1 MNRRGIQLLSTVL
14 GLFVSCMVMD
24 TTLCAADKSN
34 KRKQSNTTQ
43 QKSAKKKSAQKKD
56 AKSTIDDDEEGE
68 GTEQTA
74 ADEFDI
80 QKKQE
85 EARALVAR
93 GVEFCASNS
102 MSVICN
108 AFTHTKTFIE
118 GELYLFLLD
127 TKGVVY
133 AHGDREDLLW
143 QSLWDYKDSFGALA
157 IQTMI
162 ASATTAGDWM
172 TYDWAGAVK
181 VSFVQKV
188 KIDDK
193 DYIIGCGYYPHSKK
207 YAVIG
212 LVKGAVSLFKQ
223 DVKAGYPVGD
233 TFGAMGYARSERFV
247 YGDLYLYSLDFSGVI
262 RAQGEDPGLI
272 GTNAL
277 EYKDA
282 KGKAVN
288 QEIIQKL
295 KQKEEGEGIWIE
307 YYSKNTLKY
316 AYAEKVKDRDGNYYF
331 IACGYYPEIDRDKT
345 VELVRR
351 GYQFMKSSGVSVTAK
366 EFTDKNINT
375 YRLGDL
381 HIFVYDM
388 KGKCIANGGNSSSVG
403 QNQFDEKDQDG
414 RYVVREMIEQ
424 AQAGGGW
431 VDFKIKNSF
440 QATYVEKIEM
450 GVDTYIIGSG
460 MFPVSKP
467 ETMALLVKSAI
478 GDLQANSADELFKKI
493 VTRKGE
499 FIRGDLLVYVFDLDG
514 YCYAWGDNYELIWK
528 NLLDWKDDEGK
539 PFIKNM
545 IDGSSKGPDHFI
557 YKFNKRMRVDYA
569 EQVEKNG
576 KKYVIGSGFY
586 K

>member
-1 MNRRGIQLLSTVL
+1 MNRRGIQLLLVIIS
-14 GLFVSCMVMD
+14 
-24 TTLCAADKSN
+24 LCVGCIVIDKTIYAADKG
-34 KRKQSNTTQ
+34 KTPKAA
-43 QKSAKKKSAQKKD
+43 AKKRVTQKEM
-56 AKSTIDDDEEGE
+56 TNPIDDDDDESAETGE
-68 GTEQTA
+68 IA
-74 ADEFDI
+74 VDEFDI
-80 QKKQE
+80 QKKQKE
-85 EARALVAR
+85 VQALVAR
-93 GVEFCASNS
+93 GVEFCANNS

-127 TKGVVY
+127 TKGTVY

-143 QSLWDYKDSFGALA
+143 QNLWDYRDSFGALA

-162 ASATTAGDWM
+162 TSATPTGSWM

-181 VSFVQKV
+181 VSFVQKI
-188 KIDDK
+188 KIADK

-233 TFGAMGYARSERFV
+233 TFGAMGYAKSERFV
-247 YGDLYLYSLDFSGVI
+247 YGDLYLYALDFNGVI
-262 RAQGEDPGLI
+262 RAQGEEPGLI

-282 KGKAVN
+282 KGKTVN
-288 QEIIQKL
+288 KEIIEKL

-307 YYSKNTLKY
+307 YYSKNALKY
-316 AYAEKVKDRDGNYYF
+316 AYAEKVKDRDGNFYF

-351 GYQFMKSSGVSVTAK
+351 GYQFMKSSGVSAAAK

-381 HIFVYDM
+381 YLFVYDM
-388 KGKCIANGGNSSSVG
+388 KGKCIANGGNSSLVG

-431 VDFKIKNSF
+431 VDFKVRNSF
-440 QATYVEKIEM
+440 EAVYVEKIEM

-478 GDLQANSADELFKKI
+478 GDLQANQEDQVFKKI

-528 NLLDWKDDEGK
+528 NLMDWKDDDGK
-539 PFIKNM
+539 PFIKNI
-545 IDGSSKGPDHFI
+545 IDGSAHGPDHYI
-557 YKFNKRMRVDYA
+557 YKFNKRMHVDYA
-569 EQVEKNG
+569 ERIEKNG
-576 KKYVIGSGFY
+576 KTYVIGSGFY

>member
-1 MNRRGIQLLSTVL
+1 MNRRNMQLWLVII
-14 GLFVSCMVMD
+14 GLCVGSIVID
-24 TTLCAADKSN
+24 KTIYAADKSN
-34 KRKQSNTTQ
+34 KKPMSKVSAKKQSN
-43 QKSAKKKSAQKKD
+43 QKDMVK
-56 AKSTIDDDEEGE
+56 TIDDDDESEGA
-68 GTEQTA
+68 EQIA
-74 ADEFDI
+74 VDEFDI
-80 QKKQE
+80 QKKQDE
-85 EARALVAR
+85 VRALVAR
-93 GVEFCASNS
+93 GAEFCANNS
-102 MSVICN
+102 MPVICN

-127 TKGVVY
+127 TKGIVY

-143 QSLWDYKDSFGALA
+143 QNLWDYRDSFGALA

-162 ASATTAGDWM
+162 TSATPNGSWM

-181 VSFVQKV
+181 VSFVQKI

-233 TFGAMGYARSERFV
+233 TFGAMGYAKSERFV
-247 YGDLYLYSLDFSGVI
+247 YGDLYLYALDFNGVI
-262 RAQGEDPGLI
+262 RAQGEEPGLI

-307 YYSKNTLKY
+307 YYSKNALKY

-331 IACGYYPEIDRDKT
+331 IACGYYPEIDRNKT

-351 GYQFMKSSGVSVTAK
+351 GYQFMKSSGVSIAAK
-366 EFTDKNINT
+366 EFSDKNINT

-381 HIFVYDM
+381 YLFVYDM
-388 KGKCIANGGNSSSVG
+388 KGKCVAHGGNNSLIG

-414 RYVVREMIEQ
+414 RYIVREMIEQ

-431 VDFKIKNSF
+431 VDFKVRNSF
-440 QATYVEKIEM
+440 EAVYVERVEM

-478 GDLQANSADELFKKI
+478 GDLQANQADEVFKKI
-493 VTRKGE
+493 VTRNGE

-528 NLLDWKDDEGK
+528 NLMDWKDDEGK
-539 PFIKNM
+539 PFIKNI
-545 IDGSSKGPDHFI
+545 IDGSAQGPDHYI
-557 YKFNKRMRVDYA
+557 YKFNKKTRVDYA
-569 EQVEKNG
+569 EQIEKNG